1 MEGRDIMIGSKL
13 AGTVIR
19 NGKLVPRKVDRPKPS
34 PTTYDGRLRV
44 LDLTVELLIARTL
57 MGNVWA
63 DGFRDAG
70 YLLASA
76 PLTADDFAAASRHLE
91 NAIDYCREKEFG
103 AAAFELRALRGI
115 LQRI

>member
-1 MEGRDIMIGSKL
+1 MSSKL
-13 AGTVIR
+13 AGTVVR
-19 NGKLVPRKVDRPKPS
+19 NGQLNHGNVVRAAPS
-34 PTTYDGRLRV
+34 LSAYEQRLRV
-44 LDLTVELLIARTL
+44 LDLTVELLIARTV

-76 PLTADDFAAASRHLE
+76 PLAVADFAAASRHLE
-91 NAIDYCREKEFG
+91 NAIDYCRETEFG
-103 AAAFELRALRGI
+103 AAAFELRALRGT